1 MQALL
6 LNDTIVNKNYDDT
19 LSKIRRLATVIKPI
33 VFSPRSESIG

>member
-19 LSKIRRLATVIKPI
+19 LSKIRGLAKPI
-33 VFSPRSESIG
+33 VFSPRSESMG